1 MRVIAGA
8 ARGARLW
15 APPTR
20 ETRPTLN
27 MMKEAIFAAL
37 GPAADA
43 ERVLDLY
50 AGSGQLGIEALSRGA
65 GHADFVDSGRL
76 ARRTIGRNLTHTG
89 FTAQGRIW
97 RHRLPGAL
105 AVLAKRGRGP
115 YDLVLIDP
123 PYEAPELDAVLAE
136 LGTGALLADAAWVAV
151 EHTKRRT
158 LTERYGELIRT
169 SGRRHGDNVYAIYHR
184 QLPAR

>member
-65 GHADFVDSGRL
+65 RHADFVDSGRL

-136 LGTGALLADAAWVAV
+136 LGTGALLADEAWVAV
-151 EHTKRRT
+151 EHTKRRV
-158 LTERYGELIRT
+158 LAERYGQLIRT
-169 SGRRHGDNVYAIYHR
+169 GGRRHGDNVYAIYRR
-184 QLPAR
+184 QPPKP

>member
-1 MRVIAGA
+1 MRVIGGV
-8 ARGARLW
+8 ARGARLR

-37 GPAADA
+37 GPAAAA
-43 ERVLDLY
+43 EHVLDLY

-65 GHADFVDSGRL
+65 HHADFVDSGRL

-123 PYEAPELDAVLAE
+123 PYEAPELDAVLVE
-136 LGTGALLADAAWVAV
+136 LGTGALLADEAWVAV
-151 EHTKRRT
+151 EHTKRRV
-158 LTERYGELIRT
+158 LAAQYGELVRT
-169 SGRRHGDNVYAIYHR
+169 AGRRHGDNVYAIYRR
-184 QLPAR
+184 QPPAT

>member
-65 GHADFVDSGRL
+65 CHADFVDSGRL
-76 ARRTIGRNLTHTG
+76 ARRTIGRNLVHTG

-97 RHRLPGAL
+97 RPRLPGAL
-105 AVLAKRGRGP
+105 SVLAKRGRGP

-123 PYEAPELDAVLAE
+123 PYAAPELDAVLAE
-136 LGTGALLADAAWVAV
+136 LGTGALLADEAWVAV
-151 EHTKRRT
+151 EHTKRRA
-158 LTERYGELIRT
+158 LAERYGALLRT
-169 SGRRHGDNVYAIYHR
+169 GGRRHGDNVYAIFRR
-184 QLPAR
+184 QPPAR

>member
-1 MRVIAGA
+1 
-8 ARGARLW
+8 
-15 APPTR
+15 
-20 ETRPTLN
+20 

-37 GPAADA
+37 GPAAEA

-65 GHADFVDSGRL
+65 CHADFVDSGRL
-76 ARRTIGRNLTHTG
+76 ARRTIGRNLVHTG

-97 RHRLPGAL
+97 RPRLPGAL

-123 PYEAPELDAVLAE
+123 PYAAPELDAVLAE
-136 LGTGALLADAAWVAV
+136 LGTGALLADEAWVAV
-151 EHTKRRT
+151 EHTKTARAGRALRRAAADRRPPT
-158 LTERYGELIRT
+158 WRQRLRHLPPTTAGALTIMFVPHSEVAALVAT
-169 SGRRHGDNVYAIYHR
+169 
-184 QLPAR
+184 PAATT